1 MVAGKQ
7 KPRLKVTEY
16 QIMELLWMADKPLSI
31 DRIVEAVGVGWT
43 KLRKEQN
50 VKACLNKLQKLGMV
64 EMKEP
69 SIYYAI
75 YKKKE
80 LNEILAKERDEKY
93 REGSIMIRLKN
104 FLKTDELSEKEV
116 EELRKLLYEEVG
128 RGEKLGGK

>member
-1 MVAGKQ
+1 MRENK
-7 KPRLKVTEY
+7 KLRLKFTEY
-16 QIMELLWMADKPLSI
+16 QIMELLWLADKPLSV

-43 KLRKEQN
+43 KLRKQQN

-64 EMKEP
+64 ETKEP

-80 LNEILAKERDEKY
+80 LNEILAKERDKKY
-93 REGSIMIRLKN
+93 REGSIILRLKN
-104 FLKTDELSEKEV
+104 FLKADELSEKEV

>member
-1 MVAGKQ
+1 MRENK
-7 KPRLKVTEY
+7 KLRLKFTEY
-16 QIMELLWMADKPLSI
+16 KIMELLWLADKPLSV

-43 KLRKEQN
+43 KLRKQQN

-64 EMKEP
+64 EIKEP

-80 LNEILAKERDEKY
+80 LNEILAKERDKKY
-93 REGSIMIRLKN
+93 REGSIMLRLKN

-116 EELRKLLYEEVG
+116 G
-128 RGEKLGGK
+128 RIKEIIIQ

>member
-1 MVAGKQ
+1 
-7 KPRLKVTEY
+7 
-16 QIMELLWMADKPLSI
+16 
-31 DRIVEAVGVGWT
+31 
-43 KLRKEQN
+43 
-50 VKACLNKLQKLGMV
+50 MV
-64 EMKEP
+64 EVKEP

-93 REGSIMIRLKN
+93 REGSIMLRLKN

-128 RGEKLGGK
+128 REEKLGGK

>member
-1 MVAGKQ
+1 MRVSK
-7 KPRLKVTEY
+7 KLRLKYTEY
-16 QIMELLWMADKPLSI
+16 QIMELLWLADRSLSI
-31 DRIVEAVGVGWT
+31 DKIVEAVGVGWT
-43 KLRKEQN
+43 NRRKQQN
-50 VKACLNKLQKLGMV
+50 VRACLNKLQKLGMV
-64 EMKEP
+64 EIKEP

-93 REGSIMIRLKN
+93 REGSIMLRLKN

-128 RGEKLGGK
+128 HEEKLGGK

>member
-7 KPRLKVTEY
+7 KPRLKFTEY
-16 QIMELLWMADKPLSI
+16 QIMELLWLADKPLSI

-43 KLRKEQN
+43 KLRKQQN

-80 LNEILAKERDEKY
+80 LNEILAEERDYKY
-93 REGSIMIRLKN
+93 RKGSIILRLKS
-104 FLKTDELSEKEV
+104 FLKADELSEKEV
-116 EELRKLLYEEVG
+116 EELRKVLYEEVG
-128 RGEKLGGK
+128 REE

>member
-1 MVAGKQ
+1 MRENK
-7 KPRLKVTEY
+7 KLRLKFTEY
-16 QIMELLWMADKPLSI
+16 QIMELLWLADKPLSV

-43 KLRKEQN
+43 KLRRQQN

-64 EMKEP
+64 EIKEP

-80 LNEILAKERDEKY
+80 LNEILTEERGKKY
-93 REGSIMIRLKN
+93 REGSIILRLKN
-104 FLKTDELSEKEV
+104 FLKADELSEKEV

-128 RGEKLGGK
+128 REEKLGGK